1 MELRLE
7 KHIEACGALA
17 ACGASGALAACGALG
32 ACEAPSRKIIGK
44 IIGR

>member
-7 KHIEACGALA
+7 KHVEACGAP
-17 ACGASGALAACGALG
+17 AACGALG

>member
-7 KHIEACGALA
+7 KHVEACGALA
-17 ACGASGALAACGALG
+17 

-44 IIGR
+44 IIGRCG